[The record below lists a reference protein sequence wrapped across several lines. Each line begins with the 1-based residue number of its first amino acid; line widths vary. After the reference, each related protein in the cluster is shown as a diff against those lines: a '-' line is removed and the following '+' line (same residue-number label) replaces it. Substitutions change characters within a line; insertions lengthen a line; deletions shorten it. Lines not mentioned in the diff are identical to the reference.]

1 MPFLYWRVRHDIA
14 DCCKIK
20 AQAGETFGFVFLPAL
35 KLRNW
40 NLTTAILASEANVL
54 FSHVIGVS
62 SGEIF
67 WPCFQA
73 FGKLGSMAK
82 LWQYRPYLHHFQ
94 LLFLPLVYGVS
105 HLSP

>member
-40 NLTTAILASEANVL
+40 NLTIAILASEASVL
-54 FSHVIGVS
+54 FFQVIGFN
-62 SGEIF
+62 SGVRF
-67 WPCFQA
+67 
-73 FGKLGSMAK
+73 
-82 LWQYRPYLHHFQ
+82 
-94 LLFLPLVYGVS
+94 
-105 HLSP
+105 